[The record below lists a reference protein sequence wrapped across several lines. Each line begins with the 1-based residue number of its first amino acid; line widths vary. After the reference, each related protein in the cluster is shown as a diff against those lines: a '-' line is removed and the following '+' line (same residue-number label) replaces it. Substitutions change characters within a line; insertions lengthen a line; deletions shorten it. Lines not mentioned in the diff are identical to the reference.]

1 MKRFKHQII
10 AYLSRKSSKCDG
22 LEIFQPSCKIFIFKI
37 SKYHIIDFCMIG
49 KEPNK
54 ITNKYTTKIELKQ
67 KVNRIGTLEAMSHD
81 VGLVCSNTSWN
92 F

>member
-22 LEIFQPSCKIFIFKI
+22 LEVFQPSCEIFIFKI

-54 ITNKYTTKIELKQ
+54 ITNKYTHNKNRTETKSQ
-67 KVNRIGTLEAMSHD
+67 QNRNIGSYEP
-81 VGLVCSNTSWN
+81 
-92 F
+92 